1 MKNIAKAKKMKYP
14 PLSGICVKCLGCM
27 RLQDINFK
35 GIWRCDYYKEA
46 KDEQIQKPKN
56 TN

>member
-1 MKNIAKAKKMKYP
+1 MKYNYP

-27 RLQDINFK
+27 RLEDENFK

-46 KDEQIQKPKN
+46 KDENRN
-56 TN
+56 TNEITKFK

>member
-1 MKNIAKAKKMKYP
+1 MKNIAKAKKVKYP

-27 RLQDINFK
+27 RLEDENFK

-46 KDEQIQKPKN
+46 KDEQRRMAKSN
-56 TN
+56 